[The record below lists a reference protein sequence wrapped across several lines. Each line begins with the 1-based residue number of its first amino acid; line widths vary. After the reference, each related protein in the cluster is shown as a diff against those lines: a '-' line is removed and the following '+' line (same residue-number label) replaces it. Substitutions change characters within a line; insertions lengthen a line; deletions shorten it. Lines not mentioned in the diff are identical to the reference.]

1 MKPSLKSIRKYLYPE
16 LNNPTEVCLYYHDDD
31 SWHNGTETST
41 PNLCTHKF
49 GYNDIMGHTH
59 PKRISGHP
67 VDVNYYPSYH
77 DIVFPIY
84 NSINQKNYILTPIGL
99 FISKYDLTGYNFNI
113 DPQTENHYAGYIN
126 HLFFPIHTLLNNM
139 VNDLSLR
146 DISKQVTPNLIT
158 YIDDICSVVTTYV
171 NTHILEQFPK
181 EYELTYIDIHRIENL
196 TGGRRTRRKIKT
208 RKIKT
213 RKIKTRKIKT

>member
-67 VDVNYYPSYH
+67 VEVNYSPLSKSPITSSAKSAKSAMFPS
-77 DIVFPIY
+77 I
-84 NSINQKNYILTPIGL
+84 
-99 FISKYDLTGYNFNI
+99 ISKYL
-113 DPQTENHYAGYIN
+113 
-126 HLFFPIHTLLNNM
+126 
-139 VNDLSLR
+139 DLSQ
-146 DISKQVTPNLIT
+146 ISIRSLYAISIT
-158 YIDDICSVVTTYV
+158 S
-171 NTHILEQFPK
+171 
-181 EYELTYIDIHRIENL
+181 
-196 TGGRRTRRKIKT
+196 
-208 RKIKT
+208 
-213 RKIKTRKIKT
+213 